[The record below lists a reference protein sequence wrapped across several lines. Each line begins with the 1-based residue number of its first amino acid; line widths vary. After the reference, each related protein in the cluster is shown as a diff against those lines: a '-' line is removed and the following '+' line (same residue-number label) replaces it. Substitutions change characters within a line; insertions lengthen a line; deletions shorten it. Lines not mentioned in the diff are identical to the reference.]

1 MDHCVCAGGAVLNKI
16 FDMTAVFVI
25 VRAAWLGRLTWCS
38 RGPQIGLSGRL
49 RVRVLGWWWRIRMD
63 SGADFKQA
71 AGPVNVE
78 QHAWLLNM
86 EGASM
91 RPLCGL

>member
-1 MDHCVCAGGAVLNKI
+1 
-16 FDMTAVFVI
+16 
-25 VRAAWLGRLTWCS
+25 
-38 RGPQIGLSGRL
+38 
-49 RVRVLGWWWRIRMD
+49 MD

-78 QHAWLLNM
+78 QHAWLLNT